1 MKCDLHLPVVE
12 ALISTPEKRKRSTWR
27 KFRDILYSDNTLCIL
42 QRSQYLTVLLG
53 WWKCLGHQE
62 DTMRYSILWNLCD
75 VTWSALKKSKL
86 TAGKRKIK
94 SVKFQL
100 TELLIRKT
108 KKWEEILVYT
118 LISIDRPVPRKEQ
131 ATISL
136 RKMKAFRNIF
146 WVVLLCY
153 SGAVHGA

>member
-1 MKCDLHLPVVE
+1 MG
-12 ALISTPEKRKRSTWR
+12 TRKIQC
-27 KFRDILYSDNTLCIL
+27 DILYFETF
-42 QRSQYLTVLLG
+42 
-53 WWKCLGHQE
+53 
-62 DTMRYSILWNLCD
+62 
-75 VTWSALKKSKL
+75 VTSHESKL

-108 KKWEEILVYT
+108 TKWEEISVYA
-118 LISIDRPVPRKEQ
+118 LISIDRPIPRKEQ

-136 RKMKAFRNIF
+136 REMKAFRNIF
-146 WVVLLCY
+146 WVVLLCF

>member
-1 MKCDLHLPVVE
+1 M
-12 ALISTPEKRKRSTWR
+12 IRT
-27 KFRDILYSDNTLCIL
+27 
-42 QRSQYLTVLLG
+42 
-53 WWKCLGHQE
+53 
-62 DTMRYSILWNLCD
+62 
-75 VTWSALKKSKL
+75 KKSKL

-146 WVVLLCY
+146 WVVLLCF